1 MNGPNPLGIILLI
14 GMMIWA
20 FCILAKKHRGFGYY
34 LLAFLFPLI
43 GLIVAA
49 CLKKKSK
56 IITSYRK
63 ADAQKWEQ
71 DVNDVIKTFKWVNP
85 K

>member
-34 LLAFLFPLI
+34 LLAFLFPLT

-49 CLKKKSK
+49 CLKKKLPNDDK
-56 IITSYRK
+56 GTLDIT
-63 ADAQKWEQ
+63 E
-71 DVNDVIKTFKWVNP
+71 IKD
-85 K
+85 